1 MQEEDG
7 YSVVF
12 YVMLIIGVIGVI
24 GFFAVAAGA
33 AGKSDSARW
42 MSASNTLPAD
52 IAQEHTNQTRR

>member
-12 YVMLIIGVIGVI
+12 YVMLTIGVIGVI

-33 AGKSDSARW
+33 AGG
-42 MSASNTLPAD
+42 M
-52 IAQEHTNQTRR
+52 